1 MPKYHPIPDHA
12 IRIPVPDTIQQEDY
26 SCGASALQAVCR
38 YYGAGE
44 LEEEHEFVAA
54 LGMDKRIGSH
64 PFQLKRLAERL
75 GLRTREFYGMTLEQ
89 LRTCLR
95 KRQPVLLMIQAW
107 GEEKG
112 RSGFRRSYEGIWIDG
127 HWVVAI
133 GYDRTGVFFEDP
145 SLQAIRGYLSNEE
158 LETRWHD
165 VGPHRIHLDHYGLA
179 VWSPLRGAGAY
190 LKRAERIG

>member
-1 MPKYHPIPDHA
+1 MPQYHPIPNNA

-38 YYGAGE
+38 YYGVGKLA
-44 LEEEHEFVAA
+44 EEYEFVDA

-75 GLRTREFYGMTLEQ
+75 GLRTREYFEMTLEQ
-89 LRTCLR
+89 LRACLQ

-112 RSGFRRSYEGIWIDG
+112 KSGFRRSYEGIWMDG

-133 GYDRTGVFFEDP
+133 GFDHTGVFFEDP
-145 SLQAIRGYLSNEE
+145 SLQAIRGYLSDEE

-165 VGPHRIHLDHYGLA
+165 VGPRGAHLEHYGLA
-179 VWSPLRGAGAY
+179 VWLPPGQAAGY
-190 LKRAERIG
+190 MKRAERIG